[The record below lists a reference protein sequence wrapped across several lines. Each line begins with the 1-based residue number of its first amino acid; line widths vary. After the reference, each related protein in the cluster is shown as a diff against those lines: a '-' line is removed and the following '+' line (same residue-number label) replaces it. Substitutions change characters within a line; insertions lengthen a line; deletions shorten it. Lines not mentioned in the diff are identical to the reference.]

1 MFAGGGA
8 CLWNAFSTKIC
19 RRFIS
24 ERKIREGGRLAYPP
38 RTAGRPGFAH
48 AMRDFLIAP
57 GALAIPIP
65 KGSPQRFWRRLGGAV
80 GILDWIFAAKPGNL
94 GCVRLFERGFGKFRR
109 GGRTRYCV
117 GPRVVECDNLH
128 GLELR
133 GVAQNLRAEF
143 PAGRGATLCKRRVC
157 PPFRKWVKQ
166 IPGAFRKLSSGN
178 DGAARKFPCRAV
190 YRPPNARLSV
200 AGRCLQ
206 AACAISD

>member
-1 MFAGGGA
+1 MECVFNKNLPPFYLGAKNPGRWAAGISAADGGEAGFCA
-8 CLWNAFSTKIC
+8 CYAGFFDSA
-19 RRFIS
+19 RGFGDSDS
-24 ERKIREGGRLAYPP
+24 EGLA
-38 RTAGRPGFAH
+38 AEV
-48 AMRDFLIAP
+48 L
-57 GALAIPIP
+57 
-65 KGSPQRFWRRLGGAV
+65 RRLGGAV